1 MNYTKTTEL
10 LAGEFETV
18 AEIDAAEG
26 AALPT
31 EIEILRPVKITK
43 SPTKP
48 DFEVTAAD
56 LDEYAANYKA
66 GVRKG
71 VPIDIEHGLD
81 PTFGQR
87 AAGWIKD
94 VYVKATEKGPRLMAV
109 PEWNKLGGELV
120 SDKQFKF
127 ISPQFVPRS
136 LGAYEDPEG
145 HGKFYN
151 VLKAVTI
158 TNKPLFK
165 SLNALSASEI
175 NESGLTYHL
184 LENIIYATER
194 SIMNLEQV
202 RVKSP
207 SVLDDAEKKFLAEHR
222 NELSASELIGF
233 GLDVKTAEV
242 KPEVKA
248 EVKASEVKA
257 AETVTIDA
265 TELATMKASIA
276 ALEIKANEGVKASEA
291 LKAKEVSEFVET
303 HVKRGAIK
311 AGEAEAT
318 TKMILAS
325 EDADGM
331 KTLITNLPD
340 RIIAAGEQGESDK
353 GSLGNAQTAIEA
365 KTKEILASE
374 DGKSLDYATAL
385 KMTLN
390 SNPELARE
398 YAADLQGRA

>member
-1 MNYTKTTEL
+1 
-10 LAGEFETV
+10 
-18 AEIDAAEG
+18 
-26 AALPT
+26 
-31 EIEILRPVKITK
+31 
-43 SPTKP
+43 
-48 DFEVTAAD
+48 
-56 LDEYAANYKA
+56 
-66 GVRKG
+66 
-71 VPIDIEHGLD
+71 
-81 PTFGQR
+81 
-87 AAGWIKD
+87 
-94 VYVKATEKGPRLMAV
+94 
-109 PEWNKLGGELV
+109 
-120 SDKQFKF
+120 
-127 ISPQFVPRS
+127 
-136 LGAYEDPEG
+136 
-145 HGKFYN
+145 
-151 VLKAVTI
+151 
-158 TNKPLFK
+158 
-165 SLNALSASEI
+165 
-175 NESGLTYHL
+175 
-184 LENIIYATER
+184 
-194 SIMNLEQV
+194 
-202 RVKSP
+202 
-207 SVLDDAEKKFLAEHR
+207 
-222 NELSASELIGF
+222 
-233 GLDVKTAEV
+233 
-242 KPEVKA
+242 VKA